1 MYVTVMFPFQNMK
14 TCKSTLILTIFIFTI
29 FTKVFTAPAAK
40 TGNVTV
46 TGGDKTES
54 QKTVST
60 HVTEVQRSNTK
71 RGETIKRIDNEQT
84 KDKQKTTEIKET
96 IIESKTRK
104 VTSGITLRSETKS
117 VGKSETKGSKMTQL
131 SSTKRPAVANTKVS
145 LTKQVKPS
153 FSTNL
158 PIKDDKT
165 KISVVKQ
172 VISPTSTKQPT
183 EDKTKVR
190 VTTRTQQ
197 RRISPTST
205 KQPTEDKAKVR
216 VTTRTQ
222 QRQASNIETR
232 SKILGT
238 KAANIGVT
246 GKSAILPS
254 TSVVGGIKETRKTK
268 TAQTTSI
275 KQSTNINLPSSMKS
289 KETTEIK
296 SNEQTKLTLKGS
308 QNLNSGAKTVTS
320 HSSVTSNKE
329 LLTSGNER
337 KSNTVQRNIVTT
349 VTTTEA
355 TATEGY
361 DTVTTWDGLG
371 KYYIQMLSI

>member
-197 RRISPTST
+197 R
-205 KQPTEDKAKVR
+205 
-216 VTTRTQ
+216 
-222 QRQASNIETR
+222 QASNIETR

-238 KAANIGVT
+238 KGANIGVT

-289 KETTEIK
+289 KETIEMK

-371 KYYIQMLSI
+371 KYYIQMLLI